1 MQVGGRRTL
10 VYADHQP
17 LEERLVRERSALQKK
32 RFANRE
38 DPYRH
43 ADKNSART
51 FVSSLYN
58 SGYINAKSSF
68 TSVSNT
74 NENTGAI
81 V

>member
-1 MQVGGRRTL
+1 MRILPV
-10 VYADHQP
+10 AEHM
-17 LEERLVRERSALQKK
+17 ERE
-32 RFANRE
+32 
-38 DPYRH
+38 
-43 ADKNSART
+43 NSAHT
-51 FVSSLYN
+51 FVSSLYS